1 MQSFNKIKLYGCM
14 LASSMVLLSQPL
26 MAQGTTAPST
36 SGNSGN
42 LLAGLMIFVTVVLAF
57 VIWGMGSV
65 LVALGKETLRRR
77 KSGTALSIILFIMMS
92 MGALQLQ
99 AQDVATSTNAAT
111 SSFNYGGLSAT
122 LFWLLLIVIFIELVS
137 ILFLLFMIRRFQQE
151 LAPES
156 HKLKETTFK
165 EWWTKFDKRFFTK
178 AVPVEKEADVLLDHD
193 YDGIRELD
201 NALPPWWKYGFFIT
215 IIGSVIYMFYFHV
228 GSGLNPT
235 QEYELEMENA
245 ALAIAKYNAA
255 SVDKIDEDNITM
267 SDIAGIDEGKR
278 IYNMACWA
286 CHGKLGEGGAGPNLT
301 DEFWIHKGG
310 LNDIYRSIK
319 IGYPDKG
326 MQSWEKNY
334 SPKEIANLTSYIK
347 TLAGTNPPNARPA
360 QGDVWKEESPAITT
374 PDVPAADSTVAGI

>member
-1 MQSFNKIKLYGCM
+1 M
-14 LASSMVLLSQPL
+14 LAGNLALLSQPL
-26 MAQGTTAPST
+26 MAQETTTTSA

-42 LLAGLMIFVTVVLAF
+42 LLAGLMIFVTIVLAF

-65 LVALGKETLRRR
+65 LVTLGKETLRRK
-77 KSGTALSIILFIMMS
+77 KSGTALSIILLIMMS
-92 MGALQLQ
+92 IGAMQTQ
-99 AQDVATSTNAAT
+99 AQDVVASTEVVK

-151 LAPES
+151 LTPES
-156 HKLKETTFK
+156 QKLKETTFK
-165 EWWTKFDKRFFTK
+165 DWWTKFDKRFFTK
-178 AVPVEKEADVLLDHD
+178 AVPVEKEADVMLDND

-235 QEYELEMENA
+235 QEYEREMENA
-245 ALAIAKYNAA
+245 AFAIAKYNAA
-255 SVDKIDEDNITM
+255 SVDKIDENNITM

-278 IYNMACWA
+278 IFNMACWA

-347 TLAGTNPPNARPA
+347 TLAGTNPPNARPP
-360 QGDVWKEESPAITT
+360 QGDVWKEEAPAITT
-374 PDVPAADSTVAGI
+374 PDVPVADSTATGI